1 MQEKTKS
8 KIKIGCCGFPES
20 KERYFQ
26 EFTVVEIQQTFY
38 QPPKLETLQKW
49 RQLAPE
55 SFEFTLKA
63 WQLITHLP
71 SSPTYRRLTDTV
83 PEVKKSVYGF
93 FKPTDEVFAAWEQTL
108 QCAIALKAT
117 KIIFQCPASFQ
128 QNDINIQ
135 NMGHFFQHIDR
146 TGLALLWE
154 PRGNWQNETIKSIC
168 ENLNLVHCVD
178 PFVNLAQAGLFE
190 YFRLHGIGGYRYQ
203 YTHQDRERLVQFCQG
218 EQQVYCMF
226 NNVNMLQ
233 DARLFLK
240 SLKSE

>member
-1 MQEKTKS
+1 ME
-8 KIKIGCCGFPES
+8 
-20 KERYFQ
+20 
-26 EFTVVEIQQTFY
+26 
-38 QPPKLETLQKW
+38 
-49 RQLAPE
+49 
-55 SFEFTLKA
+55 
-63 WQLITHLP
+63 
-71 SSPTYRRLTDTV
+71 
-83 PEVKKSVYGF
+83 
-93 FKPTDEVFAAWEQTL
+93 
-108 QCAIALKAT
+108 
-117 KIIFQCPASFQ
+117 
-128 QNDINIQ
+128 
-135 NMGHFFQHIDR
+135 HFFQHIDR
-146 TGLALLWE
+146 AGFILLWE

-178 PFVNLAQAGLFE
+178 PFVNSAQAGLIE